1 MRRQEIATIQTAP
14 TSLPRESSKATGRIL
29 DAVRALPHS
38 RNQILLSKLN
48 LHSRKQ
54 NRRRALSNRNGP
66 VRSSLKAVRSSRRP
80 GPSNPALATTAR
92 LSQPGALSS
101 RRPVRSNLRPG
112 RSNLRPVHSS
122 LRPGHSNPALATT
135 ARLSQTG
142 DRSSL
147 KPVRSNLKPV
157 HSSRRPGL
165 TGGSIAHLRM
175 PVRSVRRR
183 GLNSHASSLATAR
196 LLHTTLPAASMM
208 SIRST
213 ITATGF
219 TVCRLAIA

>member
-38 RNQILLSKLN
+38 RNRILLSKLN

-54 NRRRALSNRNGP
+54 NLRRALSNRNGP
-66 VRSSLKAVRSSRRP
+66 VRSNLKAVRSSRRP

-92 LSQPGALSS
+92 LSQTGA
-101 RRPVRSNLRPG
+101 
-112 RSNLRPVHSS
+112 RSNLRPV
-122 LRPGHSNPALATT
+122 
-135 ARLSQTG
+135 
-142 DRSSL
+142 RSSL
-147 KPVRSNLKPV
+147 KAVR
-157 HSSRRPGL
+157 SSRRPGL

-196 LLHTTLPAASMM
+196 LLHTTLPVASMM

>member
-14 TSLPRESSKATGRIL
+14 TSLPRKSSKATGRIL
-29 DAVRALPHS
+29 DAVRAPPHS

-54 NRRRALSNRNGP
+54 NLRRALSNRNGP
-66 VRSSLKAVRSSRRP
+66 VRSNLRHVHSSRRPVHSNPALAITARLSQTGARSSRRP
-80 GPSNPALATTAR
+80 GR
-92 LSQPGALSS
+92 
-101 RRPVRSNLRPG
+101 
-112 RSNLRPVHSS
+112 
-122 LRPGHSNPALATT
+122 RPGHSNPALATT
-135 ARLSQTG
+135 ARLSRTG
-142 DRSSL
+142 ARSSLKPARSSL
-147 KPVRSNLKPV
+147 KPVRSN
-157 HSSRRPGL
+157 RRPGL

-196 LLHTTLPAASMM
+196 LLHTTLPVASMM

>member
-38 RNQILLSKLN
+38 RNRILLSKLN

-66 VRSSLKAVRSSRRP
+66 VRSNLKPVR
-80 GPSNPALATTAR
+80 SNPALATTAR
-92 LSQPGALSS
+92 LSQTGALSS

-112 RSNLRPVHSS
+112 L
-122 LRPGHSNPALATT
+122 SNPALATT
-135 ARLSQTG
+135 ARLSRTG
-142 DRSSL
+142 ARSSLRLGRSSL
-147 KPVRSNLKPV
+147 KPVR
-157 HSSRRPGL
+157 SSRRPGL

>member
-29 DAVRALPHS
+29 DAVRAPPHS
-38 RNQILLSKLN
+38 RNLILLSKLN

-66 VRSSLKAVRSSRRP
+66 VRSNLRPVRSSLRPGHSSRRP
-80 GPSNPALATTAR
+80 VRSSLRPVRSSLIPGLSNPALATTAR
-92 LSQPGALSS
+92 LSRTG
-101 RRPVRSNLRPG
+101 VRN
-112 RSNLRPVHSS
+112 
-122 LRPGHSNPALATT
+122 
-135 ARLSQTG
+135 
-142 DRSSL
+142 SL

-157 HSSRRPGL
+157 RSNRRPGL

-183 GLNSHASSLATAR
+183 GLNSRASSLATAR

>member
-29 DAVRALPHS
+29 DAVRAPPHS

-66 VRSSLKAVRSSRRP
+66 VRSNLRP
-80 GPSNPALATTAR
+80 VH
-92 LSQPGALSS
+92 SS

-112 RSNLRPVHSS
+112 L
-122 LRPGHSNPALATT
+122 SNPALATI

-142 DRSSL
+142 ARSSL
-147 KPVRSNLKPV
+147 RPGR
-157 HSSRRPGL
+157 SSRRPGL

-183 GLNSHASSLATAR
+183 GLNSHVSSLATAR

>member
-14 TSLPRESSKATGRIL
+14 TSLPRKSSKATGRIL

-66 VRSSLKAVRSSRRP
+66 VRSNLRP
-80 GPSNPALATTAR
+80 GLSNPALATTAM
-92 LSQPGALSS
+92 LSQTG
-101 RRPVRSNLRPG
+101 VR
-112 RSNLRPVHSS
+112 SS
-122 LRPGHSNPALATT
+122 LRPG
-135 ARLSQTG
+135 
-142 DRSSL
+142 RSSL
-147 KPVRSNLKPV
+147 KPVRSN
-157 HSSRRPGL
+157 RRPGL

-183 GLNSHASSLATAR
+183 GLNSRASSLATAR

>member
-14 TSLPRESSKATGRIL
+14 TSLPRKSSKATGRIL

-54 NRRRALSNRNGP
+54 NLRRALSNRNGP
-66 VRSSLKAVRSSRRP
+66 VLSNLRLVRSSLS
-80 GPSNPALATTAR
+80 
-92 LSQPGALSS
+92 
-101 RRPVRSNLRPG
+101 PG
-112 RSNLRPVHSS
+112 RSS

-142 DRSSL
+142 ALSSRRPVRSNLRPGLSNPALATTARLSQTGARSSL
-147 KPVRSNLKPV
+147 KPVR
-157 HSSRRPGL
+157 SSRRPGL

>member
-66 VRSSLKAVRSSRRP
+66 VRSNLRPGHSSRPVRSNLRP

-92 LSQPGALSS
+92 LSQTGA
-101 RRPVRSNLRPG
+101 
-112 RSNLRPVHSS
+112 
-122 LRPGHSNPALATT
+122 
-135 ARLSQTG
+135 
-142 DRSSL
+142 RSSL
-147 KPVRSNLKPV
+147 KPVR
-157 HSSRRPGL
+157 SSRRPGL

>member
-29 DAVRALPHS
+29 DAVRAPPHS

-66 VRSSLKAVRSSRRP
+66 VRS
-80 GPSNPALATTAR
+80 
-92 LSQPGALSS
+92 
-101 RRPVRSNLRPG
+101 NLRPG
-112 RSNLRPVHSS
+112 L
-122 LRPGHSNPALATT
+122 SNPALATT

-142 DRSSL
+142 VRSSL
-147 KPVRSNLKPV
+147 KPVRS
-157 HSSRRPGL
+157 SRRPGL
-165 TGGSIAHLRM
+165 TGASIAHLRM
-175 PVRSVRRR
+175 PVRSVLRR
-183 GLNSHASSLATAR
+183 GLNSRASSLATAR

>member
-54 NRRRALSNRNGP
+54 NLRRALSNRNGP
-66 VRSSLKAVRSSRRP
+66 VR
-80 GPSNPALATTAR
+80 
-92 LSQPGALSS
+92 
-101 RRPVRSNLRPG
+101 
-112 RSNLRPVHSS
+112 SS

-142 DRSSL
+142 ARSSL
-147 KPVRSNLKPV
+147 KPVRSNRKPV
-157 HSSRRPGL
+157 RSSRRPGL

-183 GLNSHASSLATAR
+183 GLNSRASSLATAR

>member
-54 NRRRALSNRNGP
+54 NLRRALSNRNGP
-66 VRSSLKAVRSSRRP
+66 VRSNLRQGHS
-80 GPSNPALATTAR
+80 
-92 LSQPGALSS
+92 
-101 RRPVRSNLRPG
+101 RPVRSNLRPG
-112 RSNLRPVHSS
+112 L
-122 LRPGHSNPALATT
+122 SNPALATT

-142 DRSSL
+142 VRSNLRPGLSSLRPGLSNPALATTARLSQTGVRSSLRPGRSSL
-147 KPVRSNLKPV
+147 KAVR
-157 HSSRRPGL
+157 SSRRPGL
-165 TGGSIAHLRM
+165 TGASIAHLRM

-183 GLNSHASSLATAR
+183 DLNSRASSLATAR

-219 TVCRLAIA
+219 TVCHLAIA

>member
-14 TSLPRESSKATGRIL
+14 TSLPRKSSKATGRIL
-29 DAVRALPHS
+29 DAVRAPPHS

-66 VRSSLKAVRSSRRP
+66 VRSSLK
-80 GPSNPALATTAR
+80 
-92 LSQPGALSS
+92 
-101 RRPVRSNLRPG
+101 
-112 RSNLRPVHSS
+112 
-122 LRPGHSNPALATT
+122 
-135 ARLSQTG
+135 
-142 DRSSL
+142 
-147 KPVRSNLKPV
+147 PVRSNLKPV
-157 HSSRRPGL
+157 RSSRRPGL
-165 TGGSIAHLRM
+165 TGASIAHLRM

-183 GLNSHASSLATAR
+183 GLNSRASSLATAR

-213 ITATGF
+213 IMATGF

>member
-29 DAVRALPHS
+29 DAVRAPPHS

-54 NRRRALSNRNGP
+54 NLRRALSNRNGP
-66 VRSSLKAVRSSRRP
+66 VRSSLKP
-80 GPSNPALATTAR
+80 GLSNPALATTAR
-92 LSQPGALSS
+92 LSRTGA
-101 RRPVRSNLRPG
+101 R
-112 RSNLRPVHSS
+112 SS
-122 LRPGHSNPALATT
+122 LRLG
-135 ARLSQTG
+135 
-142 DRSSL
+142 RSSL
-147 KPVRSNLKPV
+147 RPV

-183 GLNSHASSLATAR
+183 GLNSRASSLATAR

>member
-54 NRRRALSNRNGP
+54 NLRRALSNRKGP
-66 VRSSLKAVRSSRRP
+66 VLSNLRPGHSSRPVRSSRRP
-80 GPSNPALATTAR
+80 
-92 LSQPGALSS
+92 
-101 RRPVRSNLRPG
+101 V
-112 RSNLRPVHSS
+112 
-122 LRPGHSNPALATT
+122 
-135 ARLSQTG
+135 
-142 DRSSL
+142 
-147 KPVRSNLKPV
+147 
-157 HSSRRPGL
+157 L

-183 GLNSHASSLATAR
+183 GLNSRASSLATAR